1 MMKNRPRMAI
11 IFKIIRWNE
20 QRGIEGYFLD
30 EVFPFEASVM
40 IHLNVEQIQSFAYVL
55 RTNEW

>member
-1 MMKNRPRMAI
+1 MAI

-20 QRGIEGYFLD
+20 QRVIEGYFLD
-30 EVFPFEASVM
+30 EVFPFEASFVM

-55 RTNEW
+55 RTNE

>member
-1 MMKNRPRMAI
+1 MAI

-55 RTNEW
+55 RTNE